1 LLLYLKLAWRNI
13 WRNNRRTLIT
23 QFALVVA
30 LSLMIACS
38 GLIWG
43 LIKQMERNATFLGPG
58 EIQIHSPG
66 YLDDRSIYRVIDHP
80 DIIINKIEKI
90 GAKAAPRLQGF
101 GLVSQ
106 GENSSGTQILGVDL
120 VREKEV
126 TEFHNHLF
134 KGSFL
139 KKKGDVL
146 LGKKI
151 AVTLDASIGDELVIV
166 TQAADGSIGND
177 LYRVAGILNGI
188 GEEIDRSTIMM
199 SMTDFKNIFSLGDVA
214 TEITIRRSDQ
224 TENLNSL
231 RDRIKNI
238 VPEEEVKTWREIFP
252 AVSDMLKLTDL
263 SIYIFL
269 IIIYL
274 AGSLIM
280 LNTMLMSVFERIK
293 ELGIMMAI
301 GFRPLQVLTLIF
313 LETFLL
319 TLCGSLVGLLGG
331 VSLSLY
337 LTHYGLDLSFIT
349 EGFSFVGI
357 LAEPHWFAV
366 TNFHTVFP
374 PVIFLFVISLIS
386 VIYPA
391 MKASLLKPVDA
402 LVFQ

>member
-1 LLLYLKLAWRNI
+1 MLLYLKLAWRNI

-30 LSLMIACS
+30 LALMIACS
-38 GLIWG
+38 GLTWG
-43 LIKQMERNATFLGPG
+43 LVKQMERNATLLGPG

-66 YLDDRSIYRVIDHP
+66 YLDDRSIYRVIEHP
-80 DIIINKIEKI
+80 DIIISKIEKL
-90 GAKAAPRLQGF
+90 GAKSAPRLQGF
-101 GLVSQ
+101 GLISH
-106 GENSSGTQILGVDL
+106 GENSSGAQILGIDL
-120 VREKEV
+120 VKEKEV

-139 KKKGDVL
+139 KKERDVL

-177 LYRVAGILNGI
+177 LYRLAGILSGI
-188 GEEIDRSTIMM
+188 SEEIDRSTIMM
-199 SMTDFKNIFSLGDVA
+199 SISDFKNIFSLGDVA
-214 TEITIRRSDQ
+214 TEITIRRGDE

-238 VPEEEVKTWREIFP
+238 MPEEEVKTWRQIFP
-252 AVSDMLKLTDL
+252 AISDMLELTNI
-263 SIYIFL
+263 SIYILL

-274 AGSLIM
+274 AGSFVM

-301 GFRPLQVLTLIF
+301 GFRPMQVTILIF
-313 LETFLL
+313 LETFFL
-319 TLCGSLVGLLGG
+319 TLSGSLVGLLCG

-337 LTHYGLDLSFIT
+337 FTHYGLNLSSIT

-357 LAEPHWFAV
+357 FAEPHWFAV
-366 TNFHTVFP
+366 TNFNTVFP
-374 PVIFLFVISLIS
+374 PVIFLFIISLLA

-402 LVFQ
+402 LVFH

>member
-1 LLLYLKLAWRNI
+1 
-13 WRNNRRTLIT
+13 
-23 QFALVVA
+23 
-30 LSLMIACS
+30 MIACS

-139 KKKGDVL
+139 KEKGDVL

>member
-1 LLLYLKLAWRNI
+1 M
-13 WRNNRRTLIT
+13 IT

-30 LSLMIACS
+30 LSLMIAFA
-38 GLIWG
+38 GLTWG
-43 LIKQMERNATFLGPG
+43 LVNQMERNATILGPG

-66 YLDDRSIYRVIDHP
+66 YLDDRSIYRVIEHP
-80 DIIINKIEKI
+80 GTIINKIEKI
-90 GAKAAPRLQGF
+90 GARAAPRLQGF

-106 GENSSGTQILGVDL
+106 GENSSGAQIWGVDIY
-120 VREKEV
+120 REKEV
-126 TEFHNHLF
+126 TEFHTHIF
-134 KGSFL
+134 KGYFL
-139 KKKGDVL
+139 KKKRDVI

-151 AVTLDASIGDELVIV
+151 AVTLDASIGNELVIV

-188 GEEIDRSTIMM
+188 SEEIDRSTIMM
-199 SMTDFKNIFSLGDVA
+199 SISDFKNIFNLGDVA
-214 TEITIRRSDQ
+214 TEIAIRRSDK
-224 TENLNSL
+224 TENLNSF

-238 VPEEEVKTWREIFP
+238 IPEEEVKTWREIFP
-252 AVSDMLKLTDL
+252 AISDMLELTNA
-263 SIYIFL
+263 SIYILL

-301 GFRPLQVLTLIF
+301 GFRPMQVLILIF
-313 LETFLL
+313 LETFFL

-337 LTHYGLDLSFIT
+337 LTHYGLDLSSIT

-366 TNFHTVFP
+366 TNFNTVFP
-374 PVIFLFVISLIS
+374 PVIFLFALSLIA

-402 LVFQ
+402 LVFH

>member
-1 LLLYLKLAWRNI
+1 MLVYLKLAWRNI
-13 WRNNRRTLIT
+13 WRNSKRTLIT

-38 GLIWG
+38 GLTWG
-43 LIKQMERNATFLGPG
+43 LVKQMERNATLLGPG

-80 DIIINKIEKI
+80 DMIINRIEKT
-90 GAKAAPRLQGF
+90 GAKATPRLQGF

-106 GENSSGTQILGVDL
+106 EENSSGAQILGIDL
-120 VREKEV
+120 VREKQV
-126 TEFHNHLF
+126 TEFHSHLF

-139 KKKGDVL
+139 KNPMDVL

-177 LYRVAGILNGI
+177 LYRVAGILRGI
-188 GEEIDRSTIMM
+188 SEEIDRSTIMM
-199 SMTDFKNIFSLGDVA
+199 SMTDFKDIFSLGDVA
-214 TEITIRRSDQ
+214 TEIAVRRGDK

-231 RDRIKNI
+231 RDRIKNSI
-238 VPEEEVKTWREIFP
+238 PREEVKTWREIFP
-252 AVSDMLKLTDL
+252 AVSDMLELTDL
-263 SIYIFL
+263 SIYILL

-274 AGSLIM
+274 AGSLVM

-301 GFRPLQVLTLIF
+301 GFRPVQVLVLIF
-313 LETFLL
+313 LETFFL
-319 TLCGSLVGLLGG
+319 TLCGSLVGLLCG

-337 LTHYGLDLSFIT
+337 LTHYGLDLSSIT

-357 LAEPHWFAV
+357 RAEPHWFAV
-366 TNFHTVFP
+366 TNFNTVFP
-374 PVIFLFVISLIS
+374 PVIFLFVISLLA

-391 MKASLLKPVDA
+391 IKASLLKPVDA

>member
-1 LLLYLKLAWRNI
+1 MLLYLKLAWRNI
-13 WRNNRRTLIT
+13 WRNKRRTFIT
-23 QFALVVA
+23 QFALIVA

-43 LIKQMERNATFLGPG
+43 LIKQMERNATLLGPG

-66 YLDDRSIYRVIDHP
+66 YLDDRSIYRVMDHP
-80 DIIINKIEKI
+80 DMIINKIEKI

-106 GENSSGTQILGVDL
+106 GENSSGTQILGIDL
-120 VREKEV
+120 IREKKV
-126 TEFHNHLF
+126 TEFHKHIL

-151 AVTLDASIGDELVIV
+151 AVTLDASIADELVIV

-188 GEEIDRSTIMM
+188 SEEIDRSTIMM
-199 SMTDFKNIFSLGDVA
+199 SISDFKNIFSLGDVA
-214 TEITIRRSDQ
+214 TEVTIRRSDE
-224 TENLNSL
+224 TENLTSL
-231 RDRIKNI
+231 RDHIKTI

-252 AVSDMLKLTDL
+252 AVSDILELTDA

-274 AGSLIM
+274 AGSFIM

-301 GFRPLQVLTLIF
+301 GFRPLQVLILIF

-337 LTHYGLDLSFIT
+337 LTYYGLDLSSIT

-366 TNFHTVFP
+366 TDFHTVFP
-374 PVIFLFVISLIS
+374 SVISLFVISLIA

-402 LVFQ
+402 LVFH

>member
-1 LLLYLKLAWRNI
+1 MLLYPKLAWRNI

-30 LSLMIACS
+30 LSLMIAFS
-38 GLIWG
+38 GLTWG
-43 LIKQMERNATFLGPG
+43 LIKQMERNATLLGPG

-80 DIIINKIEKI
+80 DIIINKIEKL
-90 GAKAAPRLQGF
+90 GVNAAPRLQGF

-106 GENSSGTQILGVDL
+106 GENSSGAQIWGVDL
-120 VREKEV
+120 MREKEV

-139 KKKGDVL
+139 KKERDVL

-177 LYRVAGILNGI
+177 LYRVAGILSGI
-188 GEEIDRSTIMM
+188 SEEIDRSTIMM
-199 SMTDFKNIFSLGDVA
+199 SIGDFKNIFSLGDVA
-214 TEITIRRSDQ
+214 TEIAIRRGDE
-224 TENLNSL
+224 TENLNNL

-238 VPEEEVKTWREIFP
+238 TPDEEVKTWREIFP
-252 AVSDMLKLTDL
+252 AVSDMLELTDV
-263 SIYIFL
+263 SIYILL

-301 GFRPLQVLTLIF
+301 GLRPLQVLILIF
-313 LETFLL
+313 LETFFL
-319 TLCGSLVGLLGG
+319 TLCGSLVGLLCG

-337 LTHYGLDLSFIT
+337 LTHYGLDLSSIT

-366 TNFHTVFP
+366 TNITTVLP
-374 PVIFLFVISLIS
+374 PVIFLFVLSLIA

-402 LVFQ
+402 LVFH